1 MILAFRLA
9 WRELRWGPRGLWIVL
24 LCLALGVGVIAAVGT
39 LHAAT
44 DEGLATDGRRIEV
57 KERSRA
63 VLNSLAVS
71 VVEEAF
77 SVTVIGLDQVRAVV
91 R

>member
-1 MILAFRLA
+1 MSAFHDELAARLA
-9 WRELRWGPRGLWIVL
+9 VEPF
-24 LCLALGVGVIAAVGT
+24 APFVIET
-39 LHAAT
+39 
-44 DEGLATDGRRIEV
+44 TDGRSVAV

-77 SVTVIGLDQVRAVV
+77 SVTVIGLNQIKALQP
-91 R
+91 